1 MKKYLNLSNLG
12 WLLLVLVSA
21 ALVNSSVGKI
31 FASEEM
37 IANFKFMN
45 LSSFLLPVGVA
56 ELLAVGLLLFP
67 KTSSFGALLITSLMS
82 AAAVMHLSAM
92 GGQNVMVPIMI
103 AVVSWCGHCLRR
115 FY

>member
-21 ALVNSSVGKI
+21 ALVNSSIGKI

-45 LSSFLLPVGVA
+45 LSSFLLPVGIT

-67 KTSSFGALLITSLMS
+67 KTSSFGAVLVTSLMS
-82 AAAVMHLSAM
+82 AAAVMHLSQM
-92 GGQNVMVPIMI
+92 GGQDVMVPVMI
-103 AVVSWCGHCLRR
+103 GIISWVGHCLRR